1 MKNDRF
7 NSARFRLKA
16 GLRTFRFW
24 LWLIRT
30 IGVIVPRRLRADW
43 RREWEAELHHREE
56 LLAQWDR
63 LDWRSKLDLLR
74 RSTSAFW
81 DALWLQPKR
90 LEDEMFQD
98 LRFGVR
104 ILLKNPAFTTIAAL
118 TLSLG
123 IGASAAI
130 FSAVNPILFESLP
143 FPHADRVV
151 SIWDHGPGGS
161 RQDVT
166 FGTYRELGQRS
177 RSFESIA
184 VMRAWQPTLTGR
196 AEPER
201 LDGQRVSA
209 SYFRVLSAPPAIGQG
224 FDASDDRPNGPRVAI
239 LSDGLWRRRFGG
251 DATIIGRQITLDDAS
266 YTVVGVMPS
275 AFENVLSPSA
285 EVWTLLQYA
294 PSLPLQGREWG
305 HHLRMMGRLRPGMG
319 MDQARQEL
327 DTIARAPAPEFPRPP
342 WASMKDGLITRSL
355 QDDVTEGVK
364 PALLAVLGAVLLLLA
379 IACVNVTNLLLARG
393 AQRRGEFAMRAALG
407 APRFRMI
414 RQLLTESLMLAIL
427 GGALGMFVAEFG
439 VRALAPLSPPGLP
452 RLGAIR
458 VDGAVFAFG
467 MGVTTLIGVAVG
479 LIPALHASRSDLRIG
494 LQQNSRSVSLSTRR
508 ALVVAEV
515 ALALT
520 LLVGAGLLLRSLQ
533 RLFAIS
539 PGFGSSGALT
549 MQVQASGRRFDK
561 DATDRFF
568 AQALEAVRQTPGVTA
583 AAFTSQLPLSG
594 DYDEYGVIFEPGP
607 YEKQEG
613 GYSSFRYAVSPG
625 YFEAMGIPLRSGRLL
640 DARDVAGAPP
650 TVVISESLAKRKF
663 QGQDPLG
670 RRLSVGGDTSLR
682 VIVGVVGDVKQM
694 SLASLQSDAVYTTAE
709 QYSVIDNVRSLV
721 IRARGDA
728 AALAPAIRKAI
739 WSVDK
744 DQPIARV
751 ATMDSLLAATA
762 AERRFAL
769 ILFEAFG
776 LVALA
781 LACAGIYG
789 ALSGS
794 VNERT
799 REIGVRMA
807 LGAERRDVLGMILW
821 QGLKLTLSGVG
832 IGLLAS
838 WAATRMLT
846 KLLYGVSATD
856 PLTFGGVALL
866 LTAVAL
872 VACYLP
878 ARRATKVDPL
888 VALRHE

>member
-1 MKNDRF
+1 MDN
-7 NSARFRLKA
+7 AT
-16 GLRTFRFW
+16 RTKRFRFW

-30 IGVIVPRRLRADW
+30 IGVIVPRRLRVDW
-43 RREWEAELHHREE
+43 RREWEAELRHREE

-98 LRFGVR
+98 LRFGLR
-104 ILLKNPAFTTIAAL
+104 MLLKNPGFTLIAAL
-118 TLSLG
+118 ALSLG

-143 FPHADRVV
+143 FPHADRLATF
-151 SIWDHGPGGS
+151 WDHGPGGS
-161 RQDVT
+161 RLDVT

-177 RSFESIA
+177 RSFESLA
-184 VMRAWQPTLTGR
+184 VMKAWQPTLTGQ

-209 SYFRVLSAPPAIGQG
+209 SYFRVLGAPPAIGQG
-224 FDASDDRPNGPRVAI
+224 FDASDDRPNGPQVTI

-266 YTVVGVMPS
+266 FTVVGVMPS

-285 EVWTLLQYA
+285 EVWTLLQYD
-294 PSLPLQGREWG
+294 PSLSLQGRGWG
-305 HHLRMMGRLRPGMG
+305 HHLRMVGRLRPGVG

-327 DTIARAPAPEFPRPP
+327 DRIARAPAPEFPRAP
-342 WASMKDGLITRSL
+342 WASLKDGLMTLSL
-355 QDDVTEGVK
+355 QDEVTEGVR

-393 AQRRGEFAMRAALG
+393 ALG
-407 APRFRMI
+407 APRMRMI
-414 RQLLTESLMLAIL
+414 RQLLTESLMLAVL
-427 GGALGMFVAEFG
+427 GGLLGMVVAEFG
-439 VRALAPLSPPGLP
+439 VKALAPLSPPGLL

-458 VDGAVFAFG
+458 VDGSVFAFG
-467 MGVTTLIGVAVG
+467 MCVTTLIGVAIG

-508 ALVVAEV
+508 ALVVAGV

-520 LLVGAGLLLRSLQ
+520 LLVAAGLLLRSLQ

-539 PGFGSSGALT
+539 PGFDSSGALT

-594 DYDEYGVIFEPGP
+594 DYDEYGVSFEPGP
-607 YEKQEG
+607 YEKPEG

-640 DARDVAGAPP
+640 DARDGSGVPP
-650 TVVISESLAKRKF
+650 AAVISESLAKRKF

-670 RRLSVGGDTSLR
+670 RRLRVGADNSWR

-709 QYSVIDNVRSLV
+709 RYSQIDNVRSLV

-807 LGAERRDVLGMILW
+807 LGAERRDVLAMILR

-832 IGLLAS
+832 IGLLVS

-856 PLTFGGVALL
+856 PLTFGVVASL

-888 VALRHE
+888 VALRHD

>member
-1 MKNDRF
+1 MADPVRIT
-7 NSARFRLKA
+7 R
-16 GLRTFRFW
+16 FRFW

-30 IGVIVPRRLRADW
+30 VGVIVPRRLRAGW
-43 RREWEAELHHREE
+43 RREWEAELSHREAM
-56 LLAQWDR
+56 LAEWDR

-98 LRFGVR
+98 LRVGAR
-104 ILLKNPAFTTIAAL
+104 MLLKNPGFTLVAAL
-118 TLSLG
+118 TLGLG

-143 FPHADRVV
+143 FPHSDRIAM
-151 SIWDHGPGGS
+151 IWDQGPDGS
-161 RQDVT
+161 RLDIA
-166 FGTYRELGQRS
+166 FGSYREVARRS
-177 RSFESIA
+177 RSFESFA
-184 VMRAWQPTLTGR
+184 VMKAWRPTLTGP

-209 SYFRVLSAPPAIGQG
+209 GYFRVLGAPPAIGRD
-224 FDASDDRPNGPRVAI
+224 FDSSDDNPNGLHVAI
-239 LSDGLWRRRFGG
+239 LSDGLWRRRFSG

-266 YTVVGVMPS
+266 FTVIGVMPS

-285 EVWTLLQYA
+285 EVWTLLQYDL
-294 PSLPLQGREWG
+294 SLPLQGREWG
-305 HHLRMMGRLRPGMG
+305 HHLRMVGRLRPGVG
-319 MDQARQEL
+319 MDQAGQEL
-327 DTIARAPAPEFPRPP
+327 DTIARSPAPEFPRAP
-342 WASMKDGLITRSL
+342 WASLGQGFMTHSL
-355 QDDVTEGVK
+355 QHDVTEGVK

-393 AQRRGEFAMRAALG
+393 AQRRGEFALRAALG
-407 APRFRMI
+407 APRMRII
-414 RQLLTESLMLAIL
+414 RQLLTESLLLAVL
-427 GGALGMFVAEFG
+427 GGALGLVVAEFG

-452 RLGAIR
+452 RVGAIR
-458 VDGAVFAFG
+458 VDGGVFAFG

-479 LIPALHASRSDLRIG
+479 LIPALHTSRSGLRIG
-494 LQQNSRSVSLSTRR
+494 LQQSSRIASHSTRR

-520 LLVGAGLLLRSLQ
+520 LLIGAGLLLRSLH
-533 RLFAIS
+533 RLFSIS
-539 PGFGSSGALT
+539 PGFDSSNMLT
-549 MQVQASGRRFDK
+549 MQVQASERRFGK

-594 DYDEYGVIFEPGP
+594 DYDMYGVSLEPGTGVTH
-607 YEKQEG
+607 EG
-613 GYSSFRYAVSPG
+613 GHPAFRYAVSPS
-625 YFEAMGIPLRSGRLL
+625 YFETMGIPLRSGRLF
-640 DARDVAGAPP
+640 DARDWADAPP
-650 TVVISESLAKRKF
+650 AVVISESLAKRKF

-670 RRLSVGGDTSLR
+670 KRLRVGGDEGPWLD
-682 VIVGVVGDVKQM
+682 IVGVVGDVKQM
-694 SLASLQSDAVYTTAE
+694 SLAAPQSDAVYTTAE
-709 QYSVIDNVRSLV
+709 QYSFIESTRSLV
-721 IRARGDA
+721 VRARGDA

-744 DQPIARV
+744 DQPVARV
-751 ATMDSLLAATA
+751 ATMDSLLATTT

-769 ILFEAFG
+769 VLFEAFG

-781 LACAGIYG
+781 LASAGIYG
-789 ALSGS
+789 ALAGS
-794 VNERT
+794 VAERT

-807 LGAERRDVLGMILW
+807 LGAERRDVLGMILR

-832 IGLLAS
+832 IGLLVAC
-838 WAATRMLT
+838 AATRMLT

-866 LTAVAL
+866 LTGVAL
-872 VACYLP
+872 IACYLP

-888 VALRHE
+888 VALRQE

>member
-1 MKNDRF
+1 MAD
-7 NSARFRLKA
+7 ST
-16 GLRTFRFW
+16 RTTRFRFW
-24 LWLIRT
+24 LWLIHT

-43 RREWEAELHHREE
+43 RREWEAELRHREE

-63 LDWRSKLDLLR
+63 LDLRNKLDLMR

-98 LRFGVR
+98 LRFGAR
-104 ILLKNPAFTTIAAL
+104 LLLKNPGFTVIAAL
-118 TLSLG
+118 TLGLG

-143 FPHADRVV
+143 FPHAGRVAM
-151 SIWDHGPGGS
+151 IWDQGPDGS
-161 RQDVT
+161 RLDIA
-166 FGTYRELGQRS
+166 FGTYREVARRS
-177 RSFESIA
+177 RSFESFA
-184 VMRAWQPTLTGR
+184 VMKAWRPTLTGR

-209 SYFRVLSAPPAIGQG
+209 SYFRVLGAPPAIGRD
-224 FDASDDRPNGPRVAI
+224 FDLSDDSPNGSQVAI

-251 DATIIGRQITLDDAS
+251 DATIIGRQVTLDDAS
-266 YTVVGVMPS
+266 FTVIGVMPN

-285 EVWTLLQYA
+285 EVWTLLQYD

-305 HHLRMMGRLRPGMG
+305 HHLRMVGRLRPGVG
-319 MDQARQEL
+319 MDQAGQEL
-327 DTIARAPAPEFPRPP
+327 DTIARSPAPEFPRAP
-342 WASMKDGLITRSL
+342 WASLGQGFMTHSL
-355 QDDVTEGVK
+355 QNYVTEGVK

-393 AQRRGEFAMRAALG
+393 AQRRGEFALRAALG
-407 APRFRMI
+407 APRLRII
-414 RQLLTESLMLAIL
+414 RQLLTESLLLAVL
-427 GGALGMFVAEFG
+427 GGALGMVVAEFG

-452 RLGAIR
+452 LVGAIR
-458 VDGAVFAFG
+458 VDGGVFAFG
-467 MGVTTLIGVAVG
+467 VGITTLIGVAVG
-479 LIPALHASRSDLRIG
+479 LIPAFHASHSGLRVG
-494 LQQNSRSVSLSTRR
+494 LQQSSRIASHSTRR

-520 LLVGAGLLLRSLQ
+520 LLIGAGLLLRSLH
-533 RLFAIS
+533 RLFSIS
-539 PGFGSSGALT
+539 PGFDSSNMLT
-549 MQVQASGRRFDK
+549 MQVQASERRFDK

-568 AQALEAVRQTPGVTA
+568 AQALEEARQTPGVTA

-594 DYDEYGVIFEPGP
+594 DYDMYGVTLEPGTGVTH
-607 YEKQEG
+607 EG
-613 GYSSFRYAVSPG
+613 GRPAFRYAVSPG
-625 YFEAMGIPLRSGRLL
+625 YFEAMGIPLRSGRLF
-640 DARDVAGAPP
+640 DARDGADAPP

-663 QGQDPLG
+663 HGQDPLG
-670 RRLSVGGDTSLR
+670 KRLRIGGDEGPWR
-682 VIVGVVGDVKQM
+682 AIVGVVGDVKQM
-694 SLASLQSDAVYTTAE
+694 SLAAPQSDAVYTTAE
-709 QYSVIDNVRSLV
+709 QYSFIESTRSLV
-721 IRARGDA
+721 VRAHGDA
-728 AALAPAIRKAI
+728 ATLAPAIRKAI
-739 WSVDK
+739 WLVDK

-751 ATMDSLLAATA
+751 ATMDSLLASTT

-769 ILFEAFG
+769 VLFEVFG

-781 LACAGIYG
+781 LASAGIYG

-794 VNERT
+794 VAERT

-807 LGAERRDVLGMILW
+807 LGAERRDVLGMILR
-821 QGLKLTLSGVG
+821 QGLKLTLSGIG
-832 IGLLAS
+832 IGLLVA
-838 WAATRMLT
+838 WAATRMLSE
-846 KLLYGVSATD
+846 LLYGVSATD

-872 VACYLP
+872 IACYLP

-888 VALRHE
+888 VALRQE